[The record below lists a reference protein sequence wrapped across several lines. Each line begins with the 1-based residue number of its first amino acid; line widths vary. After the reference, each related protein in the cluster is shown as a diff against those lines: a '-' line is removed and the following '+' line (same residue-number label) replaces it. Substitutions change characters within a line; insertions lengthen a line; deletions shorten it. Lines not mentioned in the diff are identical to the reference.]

1 MRRSTFSPEPDCAIA
16 QSLGVIGDGWEL
28 LIVRDLARGL
38 SRFDELAG
46 SLHISRKVLTERLNS
61 LVDSRIVNKTAYQDR
76 PTRYAYELTPRGR
89 ALLPVLVA
97 LQDWGDR
104 WLLGD
109 GSLTGT
115 NAADEPPAQRLHE
128 LVGQRVPYVALPST
142 RGTTTNA
149 PSTRGTTADAPSTR
163 GTTTNAP
170 SAHGTTA
177 DALSPR
183 GTTVNALSP
192 RGTTVD
198 ATAVRGTTV
207 DSSPT
212 RDTEA
217 DAPRPRGKTAD
228 DPATRG
234 TEAETPP
241 THDTEADDPAAA
253 GAEAD
258 ASSTRGTAVDS
269 GSLSAGGAAV
279 DVVDVGARATVIF
292 GYPATGRPTPLPDGW
307 GEIPGAAGCTLENR
321 LFAARYDEFAAKGIA
336 VRGVSTQRTDE
347 QQAFAQ
353 AEGIP
358 HLLLSDLDL
367 ELTAALRLPT
377 FRAGGYER
385 LKRFVLIVGADRVIR
400 SVRYPVT
407 DIADAVDWA
416 LTTG

>member
-38 SRFDELAG
+38 ARFDELAG
-46 SLHISRKVLTERLNS
+46 SLHISRKVLTERLNG
-61 LVDSRIVNKTAYQDR
+61 LVDSRIVDKVAYQDR
-76 PTRYAYELTPRGR
+76 PTRYEYQLTSRGR

-115 NAADEPPAQRLHE
+115 NAADEPPAQRLQE

-142 RGTTTNA
+142 TG
-149 PSTRGTTADAPSTR
+149 PSMDV
-163 GTTTNAP
+163 
-170 SAHGTTA
+170 
-177 DALSPR
+177 L
-183 GTTVNALSP
+183 
-192 RGTTVD
+192 
-198 ATAVRGTTV
+198 
-207 DSSPT
+207 
-212 RDTEA
+212 DT
-217 DAPRPRGKTAD
+217 D
-228 DPATRG
+228 
-234 TEAETPP
+234 
-241 THDTEADDPAAA
+241 
-253 GAEAD
+253 
-258 ASSTRGTAVDS
+258 
-269 GSLSAGGAAV
+269 
-279 DVVDVGARATVIF
+279 ARATVLF

-307 GEIPGAAGCTLENR
+307 SEIAGATGCTLENR
-321 LFAARYDEFAAKGIA
+321 LFAGRYDEFVARGIA

-347 QQAFAQ
+347 QQAFAR
-353 AEGIP
+353 AEEIP
-358 HLLLSDLDL
+358 HLLLSDLEL

-385 LKRFVLIVGADRVIR
+385 LKRVVLIVGADRVVR

-407 DIADAVDWA
+407 DIADAVEWA

>member
-128 LVGQRVPYVALPST
+128 LVGQRIPYVALPST
-142 RGTTTNA
+142 R
-149 PSTRGTTADAPSTR
+149 STTAD
-163 GTTTNAP
+163 AP

-177 DALSPR
+177 DDPS
-183 GTTVNALSP
+183 
-192 RGTTVD
+192 
-198 ATAVRGTTV
+198 
-207 DSSPT
+207 T
-212 RDTEA
+212 R
-217 DAPRPRGKTAD
+217 
-228 DPATRG
+228 
-234 TEAETPP
+234 
-241 THDTEADDPAAA
+241 

-258 ASSTRGTAVDS
+258 ARSTRGTAVDS
-269 GSLSAGGAAV
+269 GGLSACGATV

-321 LFAARYDEFAAKGIA
+321 LFAARYDEFVAKGIA

-353 AEGIP
+353 AEEIP

-385 LKRFVLIVGADRVIR
+385 LKRFVLIVGADRVVR

>member
-1 MRRSTFSPEPDCAIA
+1 VRRSTFSPEPDCAIA

-128 LVGQRVPYVALPST
+128 LVGQRIPYVALPST
-142 RGTTTNA
+142 RSTTADANA
-149 PSTRGTTADAPSTR
+149 PSTRGTT
-163 GTTTNAP
+163 
-170 SAHGTTA
+170 
-177 DALSPR
+177 
-183 GTTVNALSP
+183 
-192 RGTTVD
+192 VD
-198 ATAVRGTTV
+198 G
-207 DSSPT
+207 SPT

-217 DAPRPRGKTAD
+217 DAR
-228 DPATRG
+228 
-234 TEAETPP
+234 
-241 THDTEADDPAAA
+241 
-253 GAEAD
+253 
-258 ASSTRGTAVDS
+258 STRDTAVDS
-269 GSLSAGGAAV
+269 GGLSARGATV

-353 AEGIP
+353 AEEIP

-385 LKRFVLIVGADRVIR
+385 LKRFVLIVGADRVVR